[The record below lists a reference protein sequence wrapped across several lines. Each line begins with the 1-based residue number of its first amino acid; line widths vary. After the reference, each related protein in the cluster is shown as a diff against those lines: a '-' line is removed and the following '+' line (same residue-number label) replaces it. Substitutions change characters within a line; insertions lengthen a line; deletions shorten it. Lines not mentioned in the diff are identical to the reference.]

1 MNVAS
6 VKTPCN
12 LHIAEGFL
20 LGFLVRRLP
29 GKVPRRPTTLGGFS
43 IPNTSL
49 SILLPLTGFTHE
61 PATMMPLPQLPSAHP
76 PPSSSS
82 LQVIEDRYIDE
93 DKLLNICKQKFGAG
107 NYHLRVSKLLGFM
120 QWLYLFLATL
130 ISHTRSSRPRFR
142 VSTVLIEVVQI
153 Q

>member
-1 MNVAS
+1 MNVAP

-12 LHIAEGFL
+12 LHTAEGFL
-20 LGFLVRRLP
+20 LGSLVKRLP
-29 GKVPRRPTTLGGFS
+29 GKVPRRPT
-43 IPNTSL
+43 IPECFNISNTSL
-49 SILLPLTGFTHE
+49 SILLPLTGFTHKA
-61 PATMMPLPQLPSAHP
+61 ATMMPLPQLPSAHP

-107 NYHLRVSKLLGFM
+107 NYQLRVSELLRFL

-130 ISHTRSSRPRFR
+130 VSHTRSSPPRFR
-142 VSTVLIEVVQI
+142 ESQLY
-153 Q
+153 